1 MKLETLLE
9 EASDLNQRIKAILTE
24 SGFYKTYGLDTVDF
38 DADNMDHLYAMEHLE
53 RCMERL
59 KNVSTELDH
68 VTGAVLYEGR
78 LHKNAAGR
86 YGIGDYELSA
96 GAHLEYISRDD
107 RHDGKPYWKYSQIEH
122 YGEDYCLTAEKE
134 LSLEGLYVR
143 IKGTEE

>member
-38 DADNMDHLYAMEHLE
+38 DEDNMNHLYAMEHLE

-68 VTGAVLYEGR
+68 VTGAILYEGR

-86 YGIGDYELSA
+86 YGIGDYDLSA

-107 RHDGKPYWKYSQIEH
+107 RHGGKPYWKYSQIEH
-122 YGEDYCLTAEKE
+122 CGEDYCLTTEKE

-143 IKGTEE
+143 IKETE